1 MNPLKDLETE
11 VLKEGREWTR
21 QRLQSRMQAQVNEL
35 GALCPDSGCLLK
47 YRQSRSLTLRT
58 CVGEIM
64 IRVTS
69 GYSKALKRR
78 VHPVREFWKLAPQ
91 QRISPE
97 LEDLL
102 AFTATHTTSYQEAST
117 VAKRWG
123 TPISDDTLHAVVQR
137 AGAAAEAI
145 ELPPPQ
151 EVKPEA
157 FSLVIMMDGWMVRR
171 RGPDWGAGA
180 GKPAAGRVE
189 WKEVKSA
196 VIYRLDRRVV
206 NASGRGRLVE
216 KFVVASPPDTSPLD
230 FGAAVQAEARRRGL
244 AQAQKVYVV
253 IDGAVWLWNLAQDRF
268 SQADLLLDFY
278 HASQHL
284 WAVANELHGQG
295 TDAARSWAEG
305 LLHSLRHGGE
315 ARVVQTLEELLIP
328 KTPLAEPASEILCG
342 QVEYFKTHR
351 DHLHYQ
357 RNAQQGAPVGS
368 GSVESLCGQLQGR
381 FKRTGQFWSPTGL
394 QRLLKLDVLNR
405 NNDFNCL
412 WN

>member
-21 QRLQSRMQAQVNEL
+21 QRLKGRMQAQANEL
-35 GALCPDSGCLLK
+35 GALCPDIGCLLK
-47 YRQSRSLTLRT
+47 YRQFRPLTLRT
-58 CVGEIM
+58 CVGEIT
-64 IRVTS
+64 IQVPS

-91 QRISPE
+91 PRISPE

-102 AFTATHTTSYQEAST
+102 AFTATHTTSYQDAST

-145 ELPPPQ
+145 ELPPPH

-157 FSLVIMMDGWMVRR
+157 LSLVIMMDGWMVRR
-171 RGPDWGAGA
+171 RGPVWCDEA
-180 GKPAAGRVE
+180 GKPAAGRIE
-189 WKEVKSA
+189 WKEVKSG

-206 NASGRGRLVE
+206 HASGRGRLVE
-216 KFVVASPPDTSPLD
+216 KFVVASPPDTNPLV

-244 AQAQKVYVV
+244 ARAHKVYVV

-268 SQADLLLDFY
+268 SRADLLLDFY
-278 HASQHL
+278 HASQYL

-295 TDAARSWAEG
+295 TDAGRSWAEG
-305 LLHSLRHGGE
+305 
-315 ARVVQTLEELLIP
+315 
-328 KTPLAEPASEILCG
+328 
-342 QVEYFKTHR
+342 
-351 DHLHYQ
+351 
-357 RNAQQGAPVGS
+357 
-368 GSVESLCGQLQGR
+368 
-381 FKRTGQFWSPTGL
+381 
-394 QRLLKLDVLNR
+394 
-405 NNDFNCL
+405 
-412 WN
+412 

>member
-21 QRLQSRMQAQVNEL
+21 QRLKSRMQAQANEL

-47 YRQSRSLTLRT
+47 YRKNRPLTLRT
-58 CVGEIM
+58 RVGEIT
-64 IRVTS
+64 IRVPS

-102 AFTATHTTSYQEAST
+102 AFTATHSRSYQDAST

-123 TPISDDTLHAVVQR
+123 SPVSDDTLHAVVQR
-137 AGAAAEAI
+137 AGAVAEAI

-171 RGPDWGAGA
+171 RGPDWGAEA
-180 GKPAAGRVE
+180 GKPAAERIE

-196 VIYRLDRRVV
+196 VIYRLDRRAV

-244 AQAQKVYVV
+244 AQAYKVYVV
-253 IDGAVWLWNLAQDRF
+253 IDDAVWLWNLAKDRF

-278 HASQHL
+278 HASQSL

-295 TDAARSWAEG
+295 TDDACSWAEG
-305 LLHSLRHGGE
+305 LLHSLRHGDE
-315 ARVVQTLEELLIP
+315 ARVVQTLEALLIP
-328 KTPLAEPASEILCG
+328 KTPLAAPASEILRG

-357 RNAQQGAPVGS
+357 RNAEQGAPVGS

-394 QRLLKLDVLNR
+394 QRLLKLSVLDR